1 MAKED
6 LSQALL
12 IPPARNSVAKSNP
25 KEQSPFRVQWAVRYP
40 ERNEKAAQR
49 PSVEAECH
57 AGRGALKGEVA
68 RDYLATRESFGGQEH
83 KCRMERIPGR
93 QQTADCGGHA
103 APRVATTDFQVCTGP
118 ACADRSRT
126 ESIWI
131 GT

>member
-57 AGRGALKGEVA
+57 AGRGALNGEVE
-68 RDYLATRESFGGQEH
+68 RDHLATREQPFGAQERQCH
-83 KCRMERIPGR
+83 MERIPGR
-93 QQTADCGGHA
+93 QQTA
-103 APRVATTDFQVCTGP
+103 
-118 ACADRSRT
+118 CADRFRI
-126 ESIWI
+126 ESCV